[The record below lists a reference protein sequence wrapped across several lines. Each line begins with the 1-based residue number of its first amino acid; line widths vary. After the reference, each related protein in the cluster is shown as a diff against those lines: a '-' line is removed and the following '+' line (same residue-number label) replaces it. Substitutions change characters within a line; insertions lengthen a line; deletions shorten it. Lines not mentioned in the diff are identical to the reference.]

1 MADILS
7 GPDGTTTTHSP
18 RTTTHRPPNHRRI
31 TPISSPMGGGEG
43 GEFDRLRAPHVN
55 RISREKE
62 DEMGSRRRAAVMY
75 LIASALF
82 LVAGIAGLVGGIK
95 TSLAFIVLSV
105 AFAMLAL
112 NAWTSPKDSADS

>member
-1 MADILS
+1 
-7 GPDGTTTTHSP
+7 
-18 RTTTHRPPNHRRI
+18 
-31 TPISSPMGGGEG
+31 MGGGEG
-43 GEFDRLRAPHVN
+43 REFDRLRAPHVN
-55 RISREKE
+55 SIGREKE

-82 LVAGIAGLVGGIK
+82 LIAGIAGLVGGIK
-95 TSLAFIVLSV
+95 TSIAFIVLSV